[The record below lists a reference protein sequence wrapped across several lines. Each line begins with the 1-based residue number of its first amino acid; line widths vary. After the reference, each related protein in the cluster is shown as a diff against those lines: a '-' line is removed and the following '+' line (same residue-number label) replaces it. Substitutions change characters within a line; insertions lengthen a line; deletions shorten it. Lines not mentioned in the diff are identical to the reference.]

1 MGKLGD
7 VEIDVT
13 VNGLDKLKAF
23 LDEHGEKLRL
33 FSVLDIQKG
42 DIIVLTTKEVLNKT
56 AFENIRKSIKSILG
70 EDIKGVILEE
80 GLEIAGVLRK
90 DRGPDLRSMADIQE
104 GDDG

>member
-1 MGKLGD
+1 MEKLGD
-7 VEIDVT
+7 AEIDVT
-13 VNGLDKLKAF
+13 VNGLDKLKDF

-42 DIIVLTTKEVLNKT
+42 DIIVLTTKEVLNKI

-70 EDIKGVILEE
+70 EDIRCVVLEE

-90 DRGPDLRSMADIQE
+90 DRGPDLRSIADTLE
-104 GDDG
+104 EDG